1 MSTLSVPRI
10 IDVVDVFQRNCT
22 LDTAKNGVLVYFF
35 AKRALKLW
43 RHVRAR
49 GLRRSFTDLYV
60 FFAQVSTPLFF
71 FSLLVLHLRP
81 LFFVLENSSAHH

>member
-10 IDVVDVFQRNCT
+10 IDVTEFLQCNCT
-22 LDTAKNGVLVYFF
+22 LDTAKNSLLVYFF

-49 GLRRSFTDLYV
+49 GLGRSFGDLYA
-60 FFAQVSTPLFF
+60 FLAQVCPPF
-71 FSLLVLHLRP
+71 FSSTFSVL
-81 LFFVLENSSAHH
+81 N